1 MIYFLTF
8 SRIDLSDCYI
18 AYDQTSYD
26 CMTGSQDFHYNL
38 EKLIPARFSKVHI
51 DPEFQDLANLT

>member
-1 MIYFLTF
+1 MIYFLIY

-38 EKLIPARFSKVHI
+38 IQLNTGWILQSTYRP
-51 DPEFQDLANLT
+51 